1 MDNEGYNMVEVRQG
15 IRSLG
20 EPSKDFREEAYQGNL
35 KHNNNPVLDW
45 ACSNAIIKQDA
56 NANFMID
63 KSQSGDKIDPL
74 AALINAHVIAIQ
86 QNRIDITKITS
97 DYLDMMGW

>member
-1 MDNEGYNMVEVRQG
+1 
-15 IRSLG
+15 
-20 EPSKDFREEAYQGNL
+20 
-35 KHNNNPVLDW
+35 
-45 ACSNAIIKQDA
+45 
-56 NANFMID
+56 MID